1 MPIRF
6 HRTLLRT
13 VSPRLRRFRRWLFFL
28 LLLILL
34 SLFLL
39 RAALYLRELSAA
51 MALSNATDLITMTIN
66 DIVLQTM
73 SDPQLT
79 YDYFVT
85 LERDN
90 EGRITAI
97 ITNMVQVNTLSA
109 ELLSALAK
117 AADQGGLDLAIP
129 LGDLMGISF
138 LLGRGPRVPVKITL
152 LTSSHADFHNELIS
166 VGINQTKHQVMLS
179 LVVDADVLLPW
190 EVLSTQVGS
199 NILLAETMIVGR
211 VPDTYL
217 NWEGLAPG

>member
-1 MPIRF
+1 MPILFRKTR
-6 HRTLLRT
+6 HRTDR
-13 VSPRLRRFRRWLFFL
+13 VRLRRVRRWLFFL
-28 LLLILL
+28 AVLILL
-34 SLFLL
+34 TLFIL
-39 RAALYLRELSAA
+39 RASLYFRELSAA

-109 ELLSALAK
+109 KLLNAVVK
-117 AADQGGLDLAIP
+117 AADQGELDLSIP

-179 LVVDADVLLPW
+179 LIVDADVLLPW
-190 EVLSTQVGS
+190 EVLSTQLES
-199 NILLAETMIVGR
+199 SILVAENMIVGQ

-217 NWEGLAPG
+217 NWAGFTP